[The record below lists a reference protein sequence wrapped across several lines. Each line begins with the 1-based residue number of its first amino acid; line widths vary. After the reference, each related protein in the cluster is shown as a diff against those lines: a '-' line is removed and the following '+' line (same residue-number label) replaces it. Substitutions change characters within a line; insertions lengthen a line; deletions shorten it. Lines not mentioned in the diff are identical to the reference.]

1 MRDLCST
8 ILAQA
13 NDHAVAVKPGWRI
26 YVRRDYRHAI
36 LQAANSN
43 VLLPGRDSRFHYSRW
58 AEYQFSTVQSIDARG
73 FGKINIVADQYA
85 DLVPLHLKDGIGAPR
100 LSILPFKTEQVDL
113 ELSPNNFPI
122 FSNNRTA

>member
-8 ILAQA
+8 VLSQA
-13 NDHAVAVKPGWRI
+13 NDHAVAIKPRRRI
-26 YVRRDYRHAI
+26 HVRSDYRHTI
-36 LQAANSN
+36 LQAANGN
-43 VLLPGRDSRFHYSRW
+43 VLLPGRDSRFHYSRR
-58 AEYQFSTVQSIDARG
+58 AEYQFDSVQCVDARW

-100 LSILPFKTEQVDL
+100 LSVLPFKTEQVDL